1 MMMPGFVPQGFWF
14 DLSGLKT
21 GHQDMRELPSDCNVS
36 QSLRTTPSNHFARES
51 QLQIQKV
58 ASLFSLDTVSSH

>member
-1 MMMPGFVPQGFWF
+1 MMMPGFVPQRFWF

-58 ASLFSLDTVSSH
+58 ASLFNLDMVSSH